1 MQFDERKL
9 GVEAIDQLLQC
20 EICSIE
26 PYALMLAPI
35 YIFMK
40 LNQKFVSVKAPLD
53 FFTPDE
59 LQHLSRYERFYIP
72 KFVQSGSRFQTAA
85 KLIRNLM
92 SSPLSAARL
101 APTNY
106 ELSNEVILT
115 LATLWGRDLSIDPF
129 YSAVFADELLGSLDP
144 EKMLAAR
151 DLAVARHDSGILLSG
166 LMTFVL
172 MHLGYYDL
180 SLIGA
185 IRVDVY
191 ESIVERDEDWQSPS
205 SEWQVVARDLKQ
217 LIAQY
222 LCLNVYGLKEI
233 RSEWAH
239 KLLGRISRIS
249 AFPNLKAYPSIH
261 FSEVQGVSA

>member
-1 MQFDERKL
+1 MQFDEKKL

-20 EICSIE
+20 HISSVE

-40 LNQKFVSVKAPLD
+40 LNQKLVSVKAPLD

-59 LQHLSRYERFYIP
+59 LHHLSRYENFYIP

-85 KLIRNLM
+85 KLVRNLT
-92 SSPLSAARL
+92 SSNPTPSKL
-101 APTNY
+101 APTSY

-129 YSAVFADELLGSLDP
+129 YSAVFADELLGPLDP

-151 DLAVARHDSGILLSG
+151 DLAVTRHDSGILLSG
-166 LMTFVL
+166 LITFVL
-172 MHLGYYDL
+172 LHLGFYDL
-180 SLIGA
+180 SLISA
-185 IRVDVY
+185 IRVEVY
-191 ESIVERDEDWQSPS
+191 ESIVERDENWQSPS

-217 LIAQY
+217 VVAQY
-222 LCLNVYGLKEI
+222 LCLNTYGLKEI
-233 RSEWAH
+233 HSEWAH

-249 AFPNLKAYPSIH
+249 TFANLKAYPSVH
-261 FSEVQGVSA
+261 FSEVQEVSA